1 MKRPSEQKES
11 LLSNLEN
18 DWVAQNPM
26 RMRLLWQ
33 TAGASNSRSKAT
45 FLGHTEQSCLFASK
59 TGSRCVSLV
68 ALRWTSVFSLP
79 STKITSIYHLAHLW
93 TAPKHIDMFLP
104 CINSNSRRPQRQTK
118 WVQGRFFP
126 LTHIMGKAVSQVML
140 HAIKFRIYLKW
151 LYFSG
156 TTFTPWKL
164 IILTSCFIFSFHRFG
179 RPKNHILWIP
189 HSLPAPGLFQCHAA
203 FTEAPHW
210 QKEPPQQSEAAHRNL
225 SGEPCNLFK
234 TRHPAKGFK
243 HLNGGLEGFIH
254 AKSTLSNQMWGEQQL
269 VPYRHSSASFR
280 IYFQNSLEHTLLIPF
295 PKLQTW
301 GLSSL
306 YQRNIIMPTPLYTSA
321 VLLSLCSPK
330 AGQFWHQVRLFA

>member
-140 HAIKFRIYLKW
+140 HAIKFRISEMIIFLRNN
-151 LYFSG
+151 LYTMKINYIDLLF
-156 TTFTPWKL
+156 
-164 IILTSCFIFSFHRFG
+164 
-179 RPKNHILWIP
+179 HILISQVWEAQESYSVDP
-189 HSLPAPGLFQCHAA
+189 TFSSSPRSFSMSCCLYWGPTLAEGASPAIRSSS
-203 FTEAPHW
+203 
-210 QKEPPQQSEAAHRNL
+210 QK
-225 SGEPCNLFK
+225 
-234 TRHPAKGFK
+234 
-243 HLNGGLEGFIH
+243 
-254 AKSTLSNQMWGEQQL
+254 
-269 VPYRHSSASFR
+269 SFR
-280 IYFQNSLEHTLLIPF
+280 RAL
-295 PKLQTW
+295 
-301 GLSSL
+301 
-306 YQRNIIMPTPLYTSA
+306 
-321 VLLSLCSPK
+321 
-330 AGQFWHQVRLFA
+330 

>member
-118 WVQGRFFP
+118 WVQGRFFSID
-126 LTHIMGKAVSQVML
+126 THNGQGCFPSDASCNKIQNISEMIIFLRNNLYTMKINYIDLLFHILISQVWEAQESYSVDPTFSSSPRSFSMSCCL
-140 HAIKFRIYLKW
+140 YWGPTLAEGASPAIR
-151 LYFSG
+151 S
-156 TTFTPWKL
+156 
-164 IILTSCFIFSFHRFG
+164 SS
-179 RPKNHILWIP
+179 
-189 HSLPAPGLFQCHAA
+189 
-203 FTEAPHW
+203 
-210 QKEPPQQSEAAHRNL
+210 QK
-225 SGEPCNLFK
+225 
-234 TRHPAKGFK
+234 
-243 HLNGGLEGFIH
+243 
-254 AKSTLSNQMWGEQQL
+254 
-269 VPYRHSSASFR
+269 SFR
-280 IYFQNSLEHTLLIPF
+280 RAL
-295 PKLQTW
+295 
-301 GLSSL
+301 
-306 YQRNIIMPTPLYTSA
+306 
-321 VLLSLCSPK
+321 
-330 AGQFWHQVRLFA
+330 